1 MYTHLSHRALSLEA
15 HEYER
20 CLGHAHRYPWSL
32 LQPLVLHLL
41 QQVLVEYD
49 AMSRVEVGPAPPP
62 ANDESL
68 PALTARLS
76 GAVEAFGEAPFTVQR
91 LAEVLLEP
99 GKQYSRL
106 EKLVSATC
114 SDYLLPDRM
123 LEAGCPRQHG
133 YTRGWYTKSILSQY
147 SPYSDKH
154 WWWQLGATL
163 HGIVLPAIFYKA
175 VVPLS
180 IKYPGSNA
188 GCHAHVMGIC

>member
-1 MYTHLSHRALSLEA
+1 M
-15 HEYER
+15 
-20 CLGHAHRYPWSL
+20 GHAHRYPWSL

-76 GAVEAFGEAPFTVQR
+76 GAVEAFAEAPFTLQR

-106 EKLVSATC
+106 DKLVRNTGEQVDHKVC
-114 SDYLLPDRM
+114 L
-123 LEAGCPRQHG
+123 
-133 YTRGWYTKSILSQY
+133 
-147 SPYSDKH
+147 
-154 WWWQLGATL
+154 
-163 HGIVLPAIFYKA
+163 
-175 VVPLS
+175 
-180 IKYPGSNA
+180 
-188 GCHAHVMGIC
+188 